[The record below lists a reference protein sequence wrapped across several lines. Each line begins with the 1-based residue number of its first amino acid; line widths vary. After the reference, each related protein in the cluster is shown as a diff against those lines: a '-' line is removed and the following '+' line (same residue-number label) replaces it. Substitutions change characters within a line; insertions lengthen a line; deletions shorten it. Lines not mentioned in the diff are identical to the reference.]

1 MQTGLGLWWLVKGTA
16 ANRMTVVFFAML
28 IGGLAVGAWS
38 PIQMLKPPV
47 YQEDSPYQQVRIRE
61 DDLFRYLVLDRTFHA
76 VMWKAEPVT
85 LFLPYS
91 QLMVSSLAL
100 VPEAKRALV
109 LGHGGGSFAKWLA
122 RYWPDLDLDVVE
134 FDPVVV
140 KMAEDFFSY
149 RPPSRH
155 HVYVRDARAYLNG
168 TTETYD
174 LIWVDAFARHLV
186 PFHLTTQEFFSDLR
200 KHLTP
205 EGVVVVNLA
214 ASGNRGDLGRA
225 KAVVQTMKQSFPS
238 SKPMRSKDHGRPNRM
253 PKIFCSLLAS
263 LSNTLRNLILP
274 PRLLHSL
281 NDSVF
286 PRRRSP
292 CCRPGGRNPG
302 NQARC

>member
-1 MQTGLGLWWLVKGTA
+1 
-16 ANRMTVVFFAML
+16 
-28 IGGLAVGAWS
+28 
-38 PIQMLKPPV
+38 
-47 YQEDSPYQQVRIRE
+47 
-61 DDLFRYLVLDRTFHA
+61 
-76 VMWKAEPVT
+76 MWKADPVT

-100 VPEAKRALV
+100 VPEVKRALV

-122 RYWPDLDLDVVE
+122 RYWPELVLDVVE

-140 KMAEDFFSY
+140 RMAEDYFSY

-155 HVYVRDARAYLNG
+155 HVYVRDARAYLNR

-200 KHLTP
+200 KRLTP

-225 KAVVQTMKQSFPS
+225 KAVVQTMKQSFPAIETYAVKGPWP
-238 SKPMRSKDHGRPNRM
+238 SKSHAENLLFFGGEPVEHSTEFEFAAKVAALVERQRLPTQAIALLSTRHPDPWQAGTVLTDDYAPYDLLIGSETEGDRPTAD
-253 PKIFCSLLAS
+253 P
-263 LSNTLRNLILP
+263 
-274 PRLLHSL
+274 
-281 NDSVF
+281 
-286 PRRRSP
+286 
-292 CCRPGGRNPG
+292 
-302 NQARC
+302 